1 MTGKRVLIIDDSRSA
16 RAFLARMLERH
27 GLEVDGV
34 RSAEE
39 GFAYLRRQLP
49 DALFLDYLM
58 PGMDGFQALQQIKKD
73 PRTARVPVMMY
84 TSQAGDDYFAQA
96 RKLGALGVLPK
107 QLSAADVLAAIDLL
121 KLTPEVPASGQ
132 DTTVVGTPTAA
143 ARVAPSAASPPLAA
157 GSATVVLPRPASA
170 AAHGEPWSPAAAP
183 TPAASALAASAGG
196 VPGAGSPGVQ
206 MAEMRA
212 LLESLAAEQ
221 GRALREQLAQQL
233 LQQLQQQVSDQGE
246 RLFAELRS
254 LRRELANVSTAA
266 PLGGAAGVATPAAAA
281 ATVASA
287 AAPLPP
293 RLAARAAAREPG
305 PPEVLPGVLAAI
317 AEARD
322 TQLRIDRAA
331 RRATGPGWFWTLVMT
346 ILVVAVIL
354 GAGWLVRPLL
364 GPVSPLPAEVAPL
377 VGTAQPPTPVVP
389 YTKELAA
396 QAGDPVATP
405 VPARAPV
412 RAPARAVDEA
422 PAEAPPADQ
431 PATELR
437 PPN

>member
-16 RAFLARMLERH
+16 RAFLARMLERY

-84 TSQAGDDYFAQA
+84 TSQAGDDYVAQA

-121 KLTPEVPASGQ
+121 KLTPEAPASAQ
-132 DTTVVGTPTAA
+132 DTTVVGTPAAA
-143 ARVAPSAASPPLAA
+143 ARVATAAPSQQPAALA
-157 GSATVVLPRPASA
+157 STVVLPRSAGTASTGEPRIPASPQPAAVPAVPASA
-170 AAHGEPWSPAAAP
+170 GD
-183 TPAASALAASAGG
+183 L
-196 VPGAGSPGVQ
+196 PGAGAPGTQ

-221 GRALREQLAQQL
+221 GRALREQIAQQL
-233 LQQLQQQVSDQGE
+233 LQQLQRQVSDQGE

-254 LRRELANVSTAA
+254 LRRELAQVATAA
-266 PLGGAAGVATPAAAA
+266 PVGAPAAAPTVIA
-281 ATVASA
+281 ATAANV

-293 RLAARAAAREPG
+293 RLSARAAAREPG

-322 TQLRIDRAA
+322 TQLRIDRSA
-331 RRATGPGWFWTLVMT
+331 RRASGPGWFWTLVMT

-389 YTKELAA
+389 YTKELDA
-396 QAGDPVATP
+396 QANGSTP

-412 RAPARAVDEA
+412 RAPAGAVDEA